1 MAKVVIAGNAVVIN
15 STIKFEDIKKVAKAR
30 PTALTLMGG
39 EDGKEPIF
47 AIGACASAN
56 GVINANGAFFGSATR
71 DDAKLATITMV
82 VENEGDIKEFVAEE
96 LGAALINLSKLE
108 EKLPAVIEEI
118 NAEKASVLESIT
130 IAQ

>member
-39 EDGKEPIF
+39 EDNKEPIF
-47 AIGACASAN
+47 TIGTCSCTN
-56 GVINANGAFFGSATR
+56 GVINANGALFGSATR
-71 DDAKLATITMV
+71 DDDRLATITMV
-82 VENEGDIKEFVAEE
+82 VEGEGDIKEFVAEE
-96 LGAALINLSKLE
+96 FGAALINLSKLE

-118 NAEKASVLESIT
+118 NAEKDAVLGSIT
-130 IAQ
+130 VAQ